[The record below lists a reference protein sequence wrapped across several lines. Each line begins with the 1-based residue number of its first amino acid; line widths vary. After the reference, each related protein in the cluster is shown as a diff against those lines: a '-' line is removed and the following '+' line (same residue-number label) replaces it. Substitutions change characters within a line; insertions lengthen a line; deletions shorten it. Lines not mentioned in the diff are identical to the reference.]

1 MENIYE
7 KNLSVL
13 EKVNPQLYKELQKIN
28 SNERFEVFQGEHE
41 YAINIQDTQTGE
53 FLYQNPVAELELQK
67 KKFEKFREY
76 DYLYIFGMGNGLFIK
91 ELLKNPKHLRIVVV
105 EPELELL
112 YIALNLNDFSQK
124 LKERKII
131 FLTYNNLD
139 FNISVDL
146 FVYKTAKIYAKVYS
160 LLSILPFYE
169 KYYADEMINTNKI
182 LTDALK
188 YVITFAGND
197 ITDSLTGVK
206 HHIANLKQMLQ
217 NPKFSE
223 LKTKKNSNLAII
235 VSTGPSLYKQLP
247 KLKEIQE
254 FVTIISVD
262 ASFPILE
269 KQGIKPDIVTSIE
282 RIALTSTFFENTS
295 EEFQKDVICVSASL
309 QHKKVLNAI
318 KGTKVLV
325 MRPFDYNMYFKL
337 DDYGYV
343 GSGMSAAN
351 LAHELAIEMG
361 YKTVV
366 LIGQDL
372 AYGKDGNSHAK
383 GHVLGEDEVKEKED
397 DVILPAYGGKGTV
410 KSTRVWNLF
419 RDTFIKTIQVYSHK
433 ALTIN
438 ATEGGC
444 QIDGTKEM
452 SFDEIILKHVN
463 QQSIKSKI
471 TLTYPEENVY
481 KKLLNQTETKL
492 QKLISNGEK
501 LQKNIEKSFIKIQNA
516 CKPLENIDENKA
528 LYTLSNEKISSLL
541 DEIESIRNKVI
552 DNTEFKEFFEN
563 VIEPYLLHYE
573 IELATIKTIPV
584 NNPIDNQKKAL
595 QWILA
600 HRYWLFTLAG
610 TIKNTLDIIKNSRK
624 EWDK

>member
-7 KNLSVL
+7 NNLSIL
-13 EKVNPQLYKELQKIN
+13 EKINPELYEDLKQID
-28 SNERFEVFQGEHE
+28 SNKRFDVFQGDHE
-41 YAINIQDTQTGE
+41 YAINIQDTQTRE

-67 KKFEKFREY
+67 KKFEKYKEY
-76 DYLYIFGMGNGLFIK
+76 DYLYIFGVGNGIFLK
-91 ELLKNPKHLRIVVV
+91 KLLENPKHLRIVVV

-131 FLTYNNLD
+131 FLAYNNLD

-169 KYYADEMINTNKI
+169 KYYADKMINTNKI

-235 VSTGPSLYKQLP
+235 VSTGPSLYKQLA

-269 KQGIKPDIVTSIE
+269 KHNIKPDIVTSIE

-318 KGTKVLV
+318 KGTKVLA

-397 DVILPAYGGKGTV
+397 DVILPAYEGKGTV

-471 TLTYPEENVY
+471 TLTYPEEKVY

-528 LYTLSNEKISSLL
+528 LYILSNEKISSLL
-541 DEIESIRNKVI
+541 DEIESIRNIVI

-563 VIEPYLLHYE
+563 VIEPYILHYE
-573 IELATIKTIPV
+573 IELATIKTIPI
-584 NNPIDNQKKAL
+584 NNSINNQKKAL